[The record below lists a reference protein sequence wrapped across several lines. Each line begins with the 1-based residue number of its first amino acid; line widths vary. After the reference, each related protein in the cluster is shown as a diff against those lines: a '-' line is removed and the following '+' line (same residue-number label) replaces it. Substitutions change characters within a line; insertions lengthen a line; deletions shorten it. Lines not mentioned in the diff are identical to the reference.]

1 MYHKENHLGRP
12 YFKYTGTQLIEVF
25 NESKDNPAIDSS
37 KYVFEV
43 NVHGLRASFT
53 KIVALPGV
61 AY

>member
-1 MYHKENHLGRP
+1 MGRP